1 MKHGNNNMRI
11 FLSILV
17 LIFSL
22 QTWTKADDIS
32 EFEIEGMSIGDSL
45 LDLVTKS
52 DIEKKKDF
60 KHPNKKYFQYIY
72 LNKKNTNY
80 DYFQFA
86 IMDKDKNYIIEGVT
100 GGMYFHNNIRGCL
113 KKMDEVIE
121 DVSKTFSDLEQTK
134 KNVRK
139 HRADP
144 SEKTIIT
151 EIYFNFSTGDVIAIQ
166 CTDYSET
173 LNYYDQLSI
182 KLVSSK
188 YFDWMTD
195 EAYE

>member
-1 MKHGNNNMRI
+1 MK
-11 FLSILV
+11 FLLTFFV
-17 LIFSL
+17 LLFSSSVF
-22 QTWTKADDIS
+22 AEDIS
-32 EFEIEGMSIGDSL
+32 DFEIEGMSIGDSL
-45 LDLVTKS
+45 LDLVSKS
-52 DIEKKKDF
+52 EIEKKKDF

-80 DYFQFA
+80 DFFQFA
-86 IMDKDKNYIIEGVT
+86 IMNKDKNYIIEGVS
-100 GGMYFHNNIRGCL
+100 GGMYFPDNIRGCL

-121 DVSKTFSDLEQTK
+121 DISKTFSNLEKTK
-134 KNVRK
+134 KIDRK
-139 HRADP
+139 HRGDP

-151 EIYFNFSTGDVIAIQ
+151 EIYFYFNAGDIVAIQ

-182 KLVSSK
+182 KLISSK

-195 EAYE
+195 EAFD